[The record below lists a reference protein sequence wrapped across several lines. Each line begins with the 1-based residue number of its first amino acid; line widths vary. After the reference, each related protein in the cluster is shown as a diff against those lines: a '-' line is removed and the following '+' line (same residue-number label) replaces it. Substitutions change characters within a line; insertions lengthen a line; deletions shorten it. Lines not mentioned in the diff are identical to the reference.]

1 MELRRSNSTPLS
13 IFWSAIDL
21 AILFSESLQVEVTPN
36 DCCRLVCGIGGAAV
50 GKTDQTKADEPKAD
64 EPKAD
69 EPKADEPK
77 ADEPKADEQ
86 TAEEK
91 PSEAGEKVNEPEAK
105 CEETTEL

>member
-1 MELRRSNSTPLS
+1 M
-13 IFWSAIDL
+13 
-21 AILFSESLQVEVTPN
+21 LFSESLQVEVTPN

-77 ADEPKADEQ
+77 ADEQ